1 MTLFP
6 ETRSTLLAALQS
18 PGDRYAWEEFV
29 MIYRPVFYRMARRRG
44 LQDADALDL
53 VQQVLLR
60 ICRAIETYE
69 QQPGTRFR
77 HWLRRVANNAI
88 ATYLRSTPRD
98 VAEGGTAPLENL
110 DVIPNVDSDV
120 SREVDAEFEREIYML
135 AAAKVRSEVNSATWR
150 AFELTVIDG
159 ATCEDAAKTLQK
171 SIGTIYAARSRVVK
185 RLRLHIEYLQSAES
199 NE

>member
-18 PGDRYAWEEFV
+18 PGDLCAWDEFV
-29 MIYRPVFYRMARRRG
+29 LIYRPVFYRMARRRG
-44 LQDADALDL
+44 LQDADAQDL

-69 QQPGTRFR
+69 QQPETRFR

-88 ATYLRSTPRD
+88 ATALTSTRRD
-98 VAEGGTAPLENL
+98 AAEGGTANFEKL
-110 DVIPNVDSDV
+110 DAIPEVNGEI
-120 SREVDAEFEREIYML
+120 SREVDAEFEREIYMF
-135 AAAKVRSEVNSATWR
+135 AAAKVRSEVNSTTWC
-150 AFELTVIDG
+150 AFELTMIDG
-159 ATCEDAAKTLQK
+159 MTCEDAAKKLQK

-185 RLRLHIEYLQSAES
+185 RLRMQIEHLQSAES
-199 NE
+199 NR